1 MVYTI
6 LTFVFG
12 ITTLGFGYATFNL
25 MRKHEQVEDW
35 VIALQNRVG
44 NVVTEMKEI
53 DEKGIFEADDEVGS
67 VFKQL
72 SNITLTLESFTEE
85 EENATQS

>member
-12 ITTLGFGYATFNL
+12 ITTLAFGYATFNL

-35 VIALQNRVG
+35 VVALQNRVG

>member
-1 MVYTI
+1 MLLI
-6 LTFVFG
+6 KSSFVFG

-44 NVVTEMKEI
+44 NVVTEMKDI
-53 DEKGIFEADDEVGS
+53 DEKGLFEADDEVGS
-67 VFKQL
+67 IFKQL
-72 SNITLTLESFTEE
+72 SDITLTLESFTEE